1 MAANFYKLFFW
12 PYSCPT
18 FFFFF
23 PLQNKIKAMIQ
34 ITGSSFL
41 SNLGEVSTVSFTLH
55 NLNQVNLK
63 NKSKIM

>member
-1 MAANFYKLFFW
+1 
-12 PYSCPT
+12 
-18 FFFFF
+18 
-23 PLQNKIKAMIQ
+23 MIQ